1 MTQIALVTG
10 ITGQDGAYLAR
21 SLLNDGY
28 KVYGAARRASTRNL
42 WRLDDLGIA
51 DKVEI
56 VYLDLLE
63 FTNLLDLVR
72 RLRPA
77 EIYNLAAQSFV
88 GVSFEQPLYTSE
100 ANALGVLRLLE
111 VIRAVDPKI
120 RFYQASTSEMFG
132 MVHETPQRESTPFHP
147 RSPYGVAKTFAHY
160 ATQNYRESWNMH
172 AVSGILFNHE
182 SPLRGLEFV
191 TRKISATLA
200 QVAAGHDTVLG
211 LGNIDVTR
219 DWGFAG
225 DYVEAMRMM
234 VAANTARDYV
244 VATGQTHTVRE
255 FVKATAQALGLDLAW
270 EGDGATERA
279 VNRKTGKPAV
289 VIDAK
294 FHRPA
299 EVFSLQGDPAR
310 IRADLGWK
318 PRVDFAGLVEMMA
331 KADFDRVKAGR
342 AIY

>member
-1 MTQIALVTG
+1 MDRIALVTG
-10 ITGQDGAYLAR
+10 ITGQDGAYLAA
-21 SLLNDGY
+21 SLLRDGY

-51 DKVEI
+51 DQVEI

-72 RLRPA
+72 RLRPR

-88 GVSFEQPLYTSE
+88 GVSFEQPLYTAE
-100 ANALGVLRLLE
+100 ANALGTLRLLE
-111 VIRAVDPKI
+111 AIRAVDTNI

-132 MVHETPQRESTPFHP
+132 LVHETPQRESTPFHP
-147 RSPYGVAKTFAHY
+147 RSPYGVAKAFAHY
-160 ATQNYRESWNMH
+160 ATQNYRESWQMH

-182 SPLRGLEFV
+182 SPLRGMEFV
-191 TRKISATLA
+191 TRKVTATLA
-200 QVAAGHDTVLG
+200 RIAAGHDVVLG

-225 DYVEAMRMM
+225 DYVEAMRSM
-234 VAANTARDYV
+234 VDAKTARDYV
-244 VATGQTHTVRE
+244 VATGQTVTVRE
-255 FVKATAQALGLDLAW
+255 FVKAAAQALGIELAW
-270 EGDGATERA
+270 EGEGIKERA
-279 VNRKTGKPAV
+279 VARKSGKLAV
-289 VIDAK
+289 QIDPR

-299 EVFSLQGDPAR
+299 EVFSLQGDSAR

-318 PRVDFAGLVEMMA
+318 PKVDFPALVEMMA
-331 KADFDRVKAGR
+331 KADYDRIRTGKP
-342 AIY
+342 IY